1 MTKKFLFFVLPL
13 SILFT
18 AANVEATSCQDDF
31 NEIAKIARC
40 PPDGVITRN
49 KMHLGF
55 VFGPVTTGSD
65 GSCGAWGKITASF
78 WHKRYAVFWMRGHW
92 KKTIVAYRRKQAAS

>member
-1 MTKKFLFFVLPL
+1 MRKKILFFVLPL

-18 AANVEATSCQDDF
+18 AANVEATSCREDF
-31 NEIAKIARC
+31 NEIAKIARR
-40 PPDGVITRN
+40 PFDGVITTN
-49 KMHLGF
+49 KVRLGF

-78 WHKRYAVFWMRGHW
+78 FHKRYAVFWMRGHW
-92 KKTIVAYRRKQAAS
+92 KKTIVAYRRKQAVS